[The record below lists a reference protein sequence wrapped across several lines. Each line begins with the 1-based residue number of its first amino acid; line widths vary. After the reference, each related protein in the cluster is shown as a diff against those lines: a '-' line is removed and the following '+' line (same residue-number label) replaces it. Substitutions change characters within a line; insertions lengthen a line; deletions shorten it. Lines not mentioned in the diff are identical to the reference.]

1 MLFLQHFHNNFE
13 VTDYYLLLLVGN
25 MYIYIYIYSR
35 FKLKLITTLPIG
47 FVVKV
52 L

>member
-13 VTDYYLLLLVGN
+13 VTDYYLLLLVSN
-25 MYIYIYIYSR
+25 IYIYIYSSR
-35 FKLKLITTLPIG
+35 FKLKLITILPIG